1 MIGPLLVLQFIS
13 GVYFAYGDIPPWMQQ
28 VAASSLSSGWPRAC
42 GRSST
47 LQPWNPGGGER
58 RRSAMVALVLILW
71 LVAGLVLCTRTF
83 TWFKRG
89 SV

>member
-1 MIGPLLVLQFIS
+1 
-13 GVYFAYGDIPPWMQQ
+13 
-28 VAASSLSSGWPRAC
+28 
-42 GRSST
+42 
-47 LQPWNPGGGER
+47 
-58 RRSAMVALVLILW
+58 MVALVLILW